1 MTWPE
6 IDLVIGMDKNKHKVR
21 IVLLLNLSS
30 LFHSTKY
37 RKVTLN
43 VGGKKHDI
51 LWSTLAT
58 KPKTRLGKLAMA
70 VTHEEIL
77 NYCDSYSLDD
87 NEFFFNIQTKNFRN
101 ILNFYQSGK
110 LHMVDE
116 MCCMAFSGRFFF
128 WHKNYKIFKLICYL
142 IFSSN
147 DNICR

>member
-1 MTWPE
+1 M
-6 IDLVIGMDKNKHKVR
+6 
-21 IVLLLNLSS
+21 
-30 LFHSTKY
+30 HSTQF

-43 VGGKKHDI
+43 VGGKKHDV
-51 LWSTLAT
+51 LWSTLAK

-70 VTHEEIL
+70 LRHEEIIH
-77 NYCDSYSLDD
+77 YCDSYTLDD
-87 NEFFFNIQTKNFRN
+87 NEFFFNIQTRSFKN

-128 WHKNYKIFKLICYL
+128 LHKNYKIFKLIYYL
-142 IFSSN
+142 IFPSN

>member
-6 IDLVIGMDKNKHKVR
+6 IDLVIGMDKNKVK

-30 LFHSTKY
+30 LFHSTQY

-43 VGGKKHDI
+43 VGGKKHDV
-51 LWSTLAT
+51 LWSSLA
-58 KPKTRLGKLAMA
+58 KRPKTRLGKLAMA
-70 VTHEEIL
+70 LTHEETM

-128 WHKNYKIFKLICYL
+128 FGIKIIK
-142 IFSSN
+142 FSN
-147 DNICR
+147 LFIILFFFN

>member
-6 IDLVIGMDKNKHKVR
+6 IDLVIGMDKNKVK

-30 LFHSTKY
+30 LFHSTQY

-43 VGGKKHDI
+43 VGGKKHDV
-51 LWSTLAT
+51 LWSSLA
-58 KPKTRLGKLAMA
+58 KRPKTRLGKLAMA
-70 VTHEEIL
+70 LTHEETM

-116 MCCMAFSGRFFF
+116 MCCMAFSGRFSFF
-128 WHKNYKIFKLICYL
+128 GIKIIKC
-142 IFSSN
+142 SN
-147 DNICR
+147 LFIILFFFN

>member
-6 IDLVIGMDKNKHKVR
+6 IDLVIGMDKNKVK

-30 LFHSTKY
+30 LFHSTQY

-43 VGGKKHDI
+43 VGGKKHDV
-51 LWSTLAT
+51 LWSSLA
-58 KPKTRLGKLAMA
+58 KRPKTRLGKLAMA
-70 VTHEEIL
+70 LTHEETM

-128 WHKNYKIFKLICYL
+128 FGIKIIKC
-142 IFSSN
+142 SN
-147 DNICR
+147 LFIILFFFN

>member
-6 IDLVIGMDKNKHKVR
+6 IDFVIGMDKNKHKVR

-70 VTHEEIL
+70 LTHEEIL

-87 NEFFFNIQTKNFRN
+87 NEFFFNIQTRSFKN